1 MKSAQN
7 LWSTL
12 DGKRTYI
19 TALVLAALNV
29 AVAFNWISPA
39 HLAAINTVL
48 GALGLAAL
56 RASVPSK

>member
-1 MKSAQN
+1 MQKVLTA
-7 LWSTL
+7 LE
-12 DGKRTYI
+12 GKKTYL
-19 TALVLAALNV
+19 TALVLAVLNV

-48 GALGLAAL
+48 GALGLVAL